1 MLSPVSIFVLWSLVL
16 GHTAI
21 DKVVDLFLRHAGA
34 FGCAEGL
41 FLFLS
46 PFIDEVD
53 ISGVAVNDISN
64 KISSAAYGRCLHVN

>member
-1 MLSPVSIFVLWSLVL
+1 M
-16 GHTAI
+16 
-21 DKVVDLFLRHAGA
+21 VDLLFGHAGA

>member
-1 MLSPVSIFVLWSLVL
+1 MINSVFALLIYLVS
-16 GHTAI
+16 GRTAI
-21 DKVVDLFLRHAGA
+21 DKMVDLSFGHAGA

-53 ISGVAVNDISN
+53 ISGVAGNDISN
-64 KISSAAYGRCLHVN
+64 KIGGGG